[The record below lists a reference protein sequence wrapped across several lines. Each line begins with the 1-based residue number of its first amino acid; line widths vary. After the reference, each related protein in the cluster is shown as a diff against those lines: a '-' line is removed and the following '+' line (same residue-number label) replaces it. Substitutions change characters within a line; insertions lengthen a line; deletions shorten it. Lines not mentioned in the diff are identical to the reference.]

1 MEHLRQRIIDSI
13 KERIV
18 GKGASMLP
26 FWLYFLAIASAEL
39 LTVFLDPL
47 VGVVCHGM
55 ILVALLIQSAFAAD
69 SGRRNLILG
78 LSLVPLIRILSLAMP
93 LVQLPQV
100 YWYPIIYA
108 PLLAATV
115 VVMRI
120 VKLKPSDVGLV
131 RHDLPIQ
138 ILLGVASGLAFGIL
152 EYMILRPKPMITDFT
167 LQQIWLP
174 AVVLLVTTGFVE
186 ELMFRGVLQRLAEPA
201 MGFWQGIIYI
211 SLIFAILHIGFF
223 SAVDIIFV
231 LVVALFFA
239 YAVKTTGSLI
249 GVTLS
254 HGIANIFL
262 YLVMPFMLS

>member
-1 MEHLRQRIIDSI
+1 
-13 KERIV
+13 
-18 GKGASMLP
+18 MLP
-26 FWLYFLAIASAEL
+26 FWLYFLAITSAEL

-108 PLLAATV
+108 PLLVATV

-138 ILLGVASGLAFGIL
+138 ILIGVASGFAYGIL
-152 EYMILRPKPMITDFT
+152 EYMILRPKPMVWF
-167 LQQIWLP
+167 P

-231 LVVALFFA
+231 LIVALFFA

>member
-1 MEHLRQRIIDSI
+1 
-13 KERIV
+13 
-18 GKGASMLP
+18 MLP
-26 FWLYFLAIASAEL
+26 FWLYFLAITSAEL
-39 LTVFLDPL
+39 LTVYLDPL
-47 VGVVCHGM
+47 IGVVCHGI
-55 ILVALLIQSAFAAD
+55 ILVALLTQSAFAAD

-93 LVQLPQV
+93 LVGLPQI

-108 PLLAATV
+108 PLLVATV

-120 VKLKPSDVGLV
+120 VGLKPNSVGLV
-131 RHDLPIQ
+131 RSDLLLQ
-138 ILLGVASGLAFGIL
+138 IVIGIGSGLGYGIL
-152 EYMILRPKPMITDFT
+152 EYMILKPEPLVTSFT

-174 AVVLLVTTGFVE
+174 AVVLLMTTGFVE

-231 LVVALFFA
+231 LLVALSFA
-239 YAVKTTGSLI
+239 YAVKITGSLI
-249 GVTLS
+249 GVSLA
-254 HGIANIFL
+254 HGIANISL
-262 YLVMPFMLS
+262 YLVLPFMLR